1 MYRGRAQ
8 CSGDWAVQWYGALPL
23 NIPRATDFT
32 FFSSTFSSSTC
43 TYRRY
48 AKASTSMS
56 SKMINAMPRKCI
68 NVPWTHPRPQRLGR
82 PMLRRPGSSIV
93 RHRRHRVSS
102 LLIMVIRLPQR
113 RMLTSRAP
121 QHRLATSRC
130 FASASPQLSVS
141 LDTAMSRAPDG
152 TRLDSSQCSRY

>member
-8 CSGDWAVQWYGALPL
+8 CSGDWAVQWYGARPL
-23 NIPRATDFT
+23 DLPRATDFI
-32 FFSSTFSSSTC
+32 FFSSTFSASTC

-48 AKASTSMS
+48 TKASTSMPC
-56 SKMINAMPRKCI
+56 KILNAMPRKCI

-93 RHRRHRVSS
+93 RHRRHCFSS
-102 LLIMVIRLPQR
+102 LLIMVIRFPQR
-113 RMLTSRAP
+113 RMSTSRAP

-141 LDTAMSRAPDG
+141 LNTAISRASHG
-152 TRLDSSQCSRY
+152 TRLDCSQCSRY